1 MKYYILNGI
10 ISLCIHLLEALFMK
24 YYVVFLRRQNPLTI
38 QCNMSKNKIAND
50 SPLKDRCIVSQG
62 YEGSQ
67 CTAFY
72 DIEELQ

>member
-10 ISLCIHLLEALFMK
+10 ISLCIHLWEALFMK
-24 YYVVFLRRQNPLTI
+24 YYVVFLRN
-38 QCNMSKNKIAND
+38 NMSKNKIAND